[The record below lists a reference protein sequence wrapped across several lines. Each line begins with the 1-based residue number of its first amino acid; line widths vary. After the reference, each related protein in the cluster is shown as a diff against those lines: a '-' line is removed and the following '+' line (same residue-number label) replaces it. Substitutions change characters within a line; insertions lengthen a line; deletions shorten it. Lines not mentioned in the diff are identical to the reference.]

1 MGLGRI
7 LVMLI
12 VLTAALPGWAAG
24 EHQRRLQV
32 EVAVLYGDTKMLL
45 DPATP
50 PLRRQGLRQHIRSS
64 LGTLGILT
72 RYAIQ
77 DGVTPPAPLK
87 KQVADLRQLFDADQL
102 PAFARKLQQLK
113 ASQPLDISGFLPL
126 TPTPL
131 RLRTG
136 QSMYQNLC
144 MGCHLS
150 PDKTQPNPAPNLFS
164 MAKTLSTDEFIARML
179 GGIHGVPLTSLENPF
194 TNEEIISMTTY
205 FRHGPRAQ

>member
-12 VLTAALPGWAAG
+12 LFTAALPGWAAG
-24 EHQRRLQV
+24 EHQQRLQV
-32 EVAVLYGDTKMLL
+32 EIAVLYGDTKMLL
-45 DPATP
+45 DPTTP

-64 LGTLGILT
+64 LGTLEILT

-77 DGVTPPAPLK
+77 DGVTSPAPLK
-87 KQVADLRQLFDADQL
+87 KQVSDIRQLFDSDQL
-102 PAFARKLQQLK
+102 PEFARKLQQLK
-113 ASQPLDISGFLPL
+113 TNQPLDISGFLPL

-136 QSMYQNLC
+136 QSIYQNLC

-150 PDKTQPNPAPNLFS
+150 PDKAQLNPAPNLFS
-164 MAKTLSTDEFIARML
+164 MAKTLPTDEFIARML

-194 TNEEIISMTTY
+194 TNEEIISMTIY
-205 FRHGPRAQ
+205 FRQGPPAQ